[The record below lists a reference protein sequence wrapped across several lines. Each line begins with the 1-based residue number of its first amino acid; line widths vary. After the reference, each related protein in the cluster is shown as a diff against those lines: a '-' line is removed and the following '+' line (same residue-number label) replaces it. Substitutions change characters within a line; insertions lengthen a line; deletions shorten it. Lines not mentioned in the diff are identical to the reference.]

1 MKNLGKKTLLTAALA
16 ALAITFS
23 GCGKTP
29 PTAQELVDGINS
41 QFDVEYKSMTA
52 DVALDISAK
61 ADMGGSKMTLNMSV
75 DMAMEMEED
84 IFHALGNI
92 TAEMMGIEQE
102 LVLETWQDEDY
113 SYSYDYGTDT
123 WSRGDA
129 AGQGG
134 TGIDWTKTITAESFK
149 ELTLLDTSKEEDTY
163 IVTGRLDADK
173 MAELGINPKELT
185 GSMTEGVNWE
195 DLAYDVAFTFDKDTQ
210 TLREIKYVLDTEL
223 SDKNGEVEITK
234 LNMVISG
241 ISAGEKLD
249 LRIPEKVKKVAQE
262 ESLAPEIDLSGTD
275 LEVDTDW
282 EPEEGEW
289 LEFDLGEET
298 DEEEPEKETADTA
311 GGITGAAASELS
323 SDWKNLQISMDGQVY
338 SLPFAYDL
346 LVAAGWDFDIS
357 DYGSEEYVLEGGK
370 YITGGIYL
378 ENPAYLMDTFYEYPE
393 IRVGMRNYSSKDAD
407 IKACD
412 VWSLSISRVYGTKT
426 VSKYPDVV
434 IAGGITWGSSAED
447 IMAAY
452 GQPEDTYQSD
462 SGYTAYTYRDDNG
475 AEMTLTVY
483 VDGLGEIKLQQY

>member
-1 MKNLGKKTLLTAALA
+1 MLNDAPFLA
-16 ALAITFS
+16 GHS
-23 GCGKTP
+23 
-29 PTAQELVDGINS
+29 
-41 QFDVEYKSMTA
+41 
-52 DVALDISAK
+52 
-61 ADMGGSKMTLNMSV
+61 
-75 DMAMEMEED
+75 
-84 IFHALGNI
+84 
-92 TAEMMGIEQE
+92 
-102 LVLETWQDEDY
+102 
-113 SYSYDYGTDT
+113 
-123 WSRGDA
+123 
-129 AGQGG
+129 
-134 TGIDWTKTITAESFK
+134 
-149 ELTLLDTSKEEDTY
+149 
-163 IVTGRLDADK
+163 
-173 MAELGINPKELT
+173 
-185 GSMTEGVNWE
+185 
-195 DLAYDVAFTFDKDTQ
+195 TQ
-210 TLREIKYVLDTEL
+210 
-223 SDKNGEVEITK
+223 
-234 LNMVISG
+234 
-241 ISAGEKLD
+241 LD
-249 LRIPEKVKKVAQE
+249 LKIPEKVKQAAQE
-262 ESLAPEIDLSGTD
+262 ESPAPEIDLSGTD

-282 EPEEGEW
+282 EPKEGEW

-298 DEEEPEKETADTA
+298 DEEEPVKETADTV
-311 GGITGAAASELS
+311 GGINGAAASELS
-323 SDWKNLQISMDGQVY
+323 SDWKDLQISMDGQVY

-452 GQPEDTYQSD
+452 GQPEDTHQSD

-483 VDGLGEIKLQQY
+483 VDGLGEIKLQKY